1 MLHLQKYFITSLLVV
16 ILSVCFSTITY
27 AVKIGTRILSSDL
40 ANDIEY
46 TEKYYGKVN
55 ILIIYSPELKKPEN
69 MTKQLSKKYDT
80 SIVWRLQPE
89 SNDFGMVIV
98 DKSGYV
104 RWKHLYETLDFKA
117 QDLLIELG
125 KLKRSTPLSIDSPA
139 PDFRLTDTDGK
150 TEYALSDY
158 KEKKNVLVNLLL
170 QTY

>member
-1 MLHLQKYFITSLLVV
+1 MLHLQKYFFTSLFVV
-16 ILSVCFSTITY
+16 ILCICFSTITH
-27 AVKIGTRILSSDL
+27 AVKIGTRIFTTDL

-55 ILIIYSPELKKPEN
+55 ILIVYSPELKESEEI
-69 MTKQLSKKYDT
+69 TKKISKKYDT

-89 SNDFGMVIV
+89 SNEFGMVIV

-104 RWKHLYETLDFKA
+104 RWKHIYQTLDFNAK
-117 QDLLIELG
+117 DLLSELG

-139 PDFRLTDTDGK
+139 PDFLLTDTDGK

-158 KEKKNVLVNLLL
+158 TGKKNVLVNLLL

>member
-1 MLHLQKYFITSLLVV
+1 MVHLQKCFITSLFVV
-16 ILSVCFSTITY
+16 IISVCFSTFTY
-27 AVKIGTRILSSDL
+27 AVKIGTRIFSSDL

-55 ILIIYSPELKKPEN
+55 ILIIYSPELKESEN
-69 MTKQLSKKYDT
+69 ITKQLSKKYDT

-89 SNDFGMVIV
+89 SNDIGMVIV

-104 RWKHLYETLDFKA
+104 RWKYLYETLDFKA
-117 QDLLIELG
+117 QDLLSELG

-158 KEKKNVLVNLLL
+158 KGKKNVLVNLLL

>member
-1 MLHLQKYFITSLLVV
+1 MLHLHKYFITSLLVV

-27 AVKIGTRILSSDL
+27 AVKIGTRIFSSDL

-55 ILIIYSPELKKPEN
+55 ILIIYSPELKESEN

-89 SNDFGMVIV
+89 SNDIGMVIV

-117 QDLLIELG
+117 QDLLSELG
-125 KLKRSTPLSIDSPA
+125 KLKRNTPLPIDSPA

-158 KEKKNVLVNLLL
+158 KGKKNVLVNLLL

>member
-27 AVKIGTRILSSDL
+27 AVKIGTRLFSSDL
-40 ANDIEY
+40 ANDIDY

-55 ILIIYSPELKKPEN
+55 LLVIYSPELKESEN
-69 MTKQLSKKYDT
+69 ITKQLSKKYDT
-80 SIVWRLQPE
+80 SIMWRLQPE
-89 SNDFGMVIV
+89 SNDIGMVIV

-117 QDLLIELG
+117 QDLLSELG
-125 KLKRSTPLSIDSPA
+125 KLKRSTLLSIDSPA

-158 KEKKNVLVNLLL
+158 KGKKNVLVNLLL